1 MSDSNISIASMS
13 DVFYK
18 QLVNVVSEKRRNP
31 FLASKFNGSTMDGI
45 NFEGM
50 ISNASSKS
58 CSDYNGGYWDF
69 AELKDN
75 DGFFMHLGEDER
87 FIVSNNNYAKDYD
100 VDGRIFGL
108 MMSMIIYS
116 HASFQ
121 FHESKPALSQKYA
134 EYYHHLR
141 NSFYGLVDKL
151 AYPQEDD
158 EGNIITPKDSEGN
171 DIIVTEKEKADIL
184 QMSSV
189 CYSYLD

>member
-1 MSDSNISIASMS
+1 MGNLNILTANMSDL
-13 DVFYK
+13 FYN
-18 QLVNVVSEKRRNP
+18 QLVNVVSERDRNP

-45 NFEGM
+45 RFEGM

-58 CSDYNGGYWDF
+58 CEGYRGGYWDF
-69 AELKDN
+69 ANLNDN
-75 DGFFMHLGEDER
+75 GGFFMHLGEDER
-87 FIVSNNNYAKDYD
+87 FIVSNNNYAQDYD

-134 EYYHHLR
+134 EYYHNLR
-141 NSFYGLVDKL
+141 DAFYGLVDKL
-151 AYPQEDD
+151 AYPQKNDK
-158 EGNIITPKDSEGN
+158 GHLVTPQDSDGN
-171 DIIVTEKEKADIL
+171 DIIVSEEEKASIL

-189 CYSYLD
+189 IFSYLD